1 MRRNAIPAA
10 MLATYIL
17 LGSLSTF
24 THPRWAVIT
33 LVTATLVATWFYN
46 APKDQKGVARQQKD
60 RTRWPRSLTLLRSQK
75 ATRSPSSDRIP
86 QDRPKN

>member
-1 MRRNAIPAA
+1 MRRNAIPVA

-24 THPRWAVIT
+24 THPGWAVIT
-33 LVTATLVATWFYN
+33 VVTATLGATWFYN
-46 APKDQKGVARQQKD
+46 APKDQNVMARQQED
-60 RTRWPRSLTLLRSQK
+60 RIRWPRSLTLLRSQK
-75 ATRSPSSDRIP
+75 ASGSPPSDRIL